1 MTDIG
6 VEPYREITFDA
17 DGDADPAE
25 RAALTGVDATDLV
38 LFAHGW
44 NNTPTTAR
52 NLYRAFFAVFPPLL
66 TAAPGVRL
74 AYGGVTWPSIRFT
87 DESIPDFPHAL
98 AQTADPGLDTA
109 TVSALKGFFPGQDA
123 AVDTIA
129 GYLREQPDSEA
140 AFTDFGRLTRQLVTS
155 ATSVGSATRG
165 RPGGGD
171 LALEDAPGAAPALLM
186 DPIVELCQR
195 FTSALA
201 ETGMDVQPEQ
211 PGPPEPPGP
220 SFSIGGS
227 LKHLWNGAKEV
238 LRQTTYYE
246 MKHRAGTVGQNGL
259 GPLIGQLAT
268 TRPDLRVHLV
278 GHSQGARLVA
288 FALKGLPQGARNL
301 KSVTLLEGAFSHYV
315 FAERL
320 PDGLSGPGALSDAQ
334 ARLDGPVVSC
344 YSHFDTALGV
354 IYPLA
359 SALSG
364 DYASE
369 LPGLDRRW
377 WAIGHDGIQAVSPCT
392 MLTLAE
398 ALRDGVPD
406 SGCVS
411 VDVAAVVKSGG
422 PPTGA
427 HSDICHPELA
437 RVVLA
442 AGRIVSV

>member
-1 MTDIG
+1 MAG
-6 VEPYREITFDA
+6 S
-17 DGDADPAE
+17 
-25 RAALTGVDATDLV
+25 
-38 LFAHGW
+38 
-44 NNTPTTAR
+44 
-52 NLYRAFFAVFPPLL
+52 
-66 TAAPGVRL
+66 PGVRL

-87 DESIPDFPHAL
+87 DETIPDFPPA
-98 AQTADPGLDTA
+98 AAPAAGPGLDAA

-123 AVDTIA
+123 ALDTIA
-129 GYLREQPDSEA
+129 SYLREQPDSEA
-140 AFTDFGRLTRQLVTS
+140 AFTDFGRLTRQLVTAS
-155 ATSVGSATRG
+155 GSAG
-165 RPGGGD
+165 RAGSGGD
-171 LALEDAPGAAPALLM
+171 LALEDGPGAVPALLT
-186 DPIVELCQR
+186 DPALELCQR

-201 ETGMDVQPEQ
+201 ETGMDVR
-211 PGPPEPPGP
+211 PGPSGP

-227 LKHLWNGAKEV
+227 LKHLWDGAKEV

-246 MKHRAGTVGQNGL
+246 MKHRAGTVGQRGL
-259 GPLIGQLAT
+259 GPLIDQLALS
-268 TRPDLRVHLV
+268 RPDLRVHLV

-288 FALKGLPQGARNL
+288 FALKGLPRGARNL

-320 PDGLSGPGALSDAQ
+320 PDGLTGAGALSDAQ
-334 ARLDGPVVSC
+334 NGLDGPVVSC

-364 DYASE
+364 DYASA
-369 LPGLDRRW
+369 LPGQDGRW

-392 MLTLAE
+392 TLTLAE

-411 VDVAAVVKSGG
+411 VDAAAVVKSGG
-422 PPTGA
+422 PPSGA

-442 AGRIVSV
+442 AGRIVTT

>member
-52 NLYRAFFAVFPPLL
+52 SLYRAFFAAFPPLL
-66 TAAPGVRL
+66 AGSPGVRL

-87 DESIPDFPHAL
+87 DETIPDFPHA
-98 AQTADPGLDTA
+98 TADPPAPGPGLDPA

-123 AVDTIA
+123 ALDTIA
-129 GYLREQPDSEA
+129 SYLREQPDSEA
-140 AFTDFGRLTRQLVTS
+140 AFTDFGRLTRNLVT
-155 ATSVGSATRG
+155 ATGPAG
-165 RPGGGD
+165 PGGD
-171 LALEDAPGAAPALLM
+171 LALENAPGVAPALLT
-186 DPIVELCQR
+186 DSAVELCRR
-195 FTSALA
+195 FTAALA
-201 ETGMDVQPEQ
+201 ETGMAVR
-211 PGPPEPPGP
+211 PGPPGP

-259 GPLIGQLAT
+259 GPLIGQLARV
-268 TRPDLRVHLV
+268 RPELRVHVV

-320 PDGLSGPGALSDAQ
+320 PDGLTGAGALSDAQ

-364 DYASE
+364 DYASA

-392 MLTLAE
+392 TLTLAE

-411 VDVAAVVKSGG
+411 VDAAAVVKSGG

-442 AGRIVSV
+442 AGRIVTI

>member
-25 RAALTGVDATDLV
+25 RTALTGVDVTDLV
-38 LFAHGW
+38 LLAHGW
-44 NNTPTTAR
+44 NNTPDTAR
-52 NLYRAFFAVFPPLL
+52 SLYRAFFAAFPALL
-66 TAAPGVRL
+66 TGAAGVRL
-74 AYGGVTWPSIRFT
+74 GYGGVTWPSIRFT
-87 DESIPDFPHAL
+87 DETIPNFPHA
-98 AQTADPGLDTA
+98 TAAPTGPGLDDA

-123 AVDTIA
+123 AIDRIA
-129 GYLREQPDSEA
+129 AHLDQRPDDEA
-140 AFTDFGRLTRQLVTS
+140 AFTDFARLTRQLVTEP
-155 ATSVGSATRG
+155 AGGSGAL
-165 RPGGGD
+165 GD
-171 LALEDAPGAAPALLM
+171 LGAEDGPGVSPALLT
-186 DPIVELCQR
+186 DDILALCQR
-195 FTSALA
+195 FTTALA
-201 ETGMDVQPEQ
+201 DTGLAVQP
-211 PGPPEPPGP
+211 GPPGP

-227 LKHLWNGAKEV
+227 LKHLWDGAKEV

-246 MKHRAGTVGQNGL
+246 MKHRAGTVGQLGL
-259 GPLIGQLAT
+259 GPLIGQLAAA
-268 TRPDLRVHLV
+268 RPDLRIHLV

-288 FALKGLPQGARNL
+288 FALKGLPGGARNV
-301 KSVTLLEGAFSHYV
+301 KSVTLLEGAFSHYA

-320 PDGLSGPGALSDAQ
+320 PDGLSGAGALSDAQ
-334 ARLDGPVVSC
+334 GRVDGPVVSC

-364 DYASE
+364 DYASA

-377 WAIGHDGIQAVSPCT
+377 WAIGHDGIQGVSPCT
-392 MLTLAE
+392 TLTLAE

-411 VDVAAVVKSGG
+411 VDAAAVVKQGG
-422 PPTGA
+422 PPSGA

-442 AGRIVSV
+442 AGRILRP

>member
-25 RAALTGVDATDLV
+25 RAALTAVDATDLV

-44 NNTPTTAR
+44 NNTPDTAR
-52 NLYRAFFAVFPPLL
+52 GLFRRFFAAFPPLL
-66 TAAPGVRL
+66 ATSPGARL
-74 AYGGVTWPSIRFT
+74 AYGGVIWPSIRFT
-87 DESIPDFPHAL
+87 DESIPDFPHA
-98 AQTADPGLDTA
+98 TADAVGPGLDGA
-109 TVSALKGFFPGQDA
+109 TVAALKGFFPGQDHA
-123 AVDTIA
+123 IDTIA
-129 GYLREQPDSEA
+129 SYLRERPDSEQ
-140 AFTDFGRLTRQLVTS
+140 AFTDFGRLTRQLVT
-155 ATSVGSATRG
+155 AAAGAA
-165 RPGGGD
+165 GD
-171 LALEDAPGAAPALLM
+171 LALDRGTGAPPAILTDDVL
-186 DPIVELCQR
+186 ELCRR
-195 FTSALA
+195 FTAALA
-201 ETGMDVQPEQ
+201 ETGMDVQP
-211 PGPPEPPGP
+211 GPAGP

-227 LKHLWNGAKEV
+227 LKHLWDGAKEV
-238 LRQTTYYE
+238 LRQLTYYE
-246 MKHRAGTVGQNGL
+246 MKHRAGTVGQHGL
-259 GPLIGQLAT
+259 GPLIGQLAVA
-268 TRPDLRVHLV
+268 RPQVRVHLV

-288 FALKGLPQGARNL
+288 FALAGLPQGARNL
-301 KSVTLLEGAFSHYV
+301 KSVTLLEGAFSHYT

-320 PDGLSGPGALSDAQ
+320 PEGLAGAGALSDAQ
-334 ARLDGPVVSC
+334 GRIDGPVVSC
-344 YSHFDTALGV
+344 YSHLDTALGV

-364 DYASE
+364 DYASA

-392 MLTLAE
+392 TLTLAE

-411 VDVAAVVKSGG
+411 IDAAAVVKDGG
-422 PPTGA
+422 PPSGA

-442 AGRIVSV
+442 AGRILGT

>member
-25 RAALTGVDATDLV
+25 RTALTGVDATDLV

-44 NNTPTTAR
+44 NNTPSTAR
-52 NLYRAFFAVFPPLL
+52 GMYRAFFAAFPPLV
-66 TAAPGVRL
+66 AGSPGVRL

-87 DESIPDFPHAL
+87 DETIPDFPHA
-98 AQTADPGLDTA
+98 AAPAAGPGLDAA

-123 AVDTIA
+123 ALDTIA
-129 GYLREQPDSEA
+129 SYLREQPDSEA
-140 AFTDFGRLTRQLVTS
+140 AFTDFGRLTRQLVTAS
-155 ATSVGSATRG
+155 GSAG
-165 RPGGGD
+165 RAGSGGD
-171 LALEDAPGAAPALLM
+171 LALEDGPGAVPALLT
-186 DPIVELCQR
+186 DSALELCQR

-201 ETGMDVQPEQ
+201 ETGMDVR
-211 PGPPEPPGP
+211 PGPSGP

-227 LKHLWNGAKEV
+227 LKHLWDGAKEV

-246 MKHRAGTVGQNGL
+246 MKHRAGTVGQRGL
-259 GPLIGQLAT
+259 GPLIGQLALS
-268 TRPDLRVHLV
+268 RPDLRVHLV

-288 FALKGLPQGARNL
+288 FALKGLPRGARNL

-320 PDGLSGPGALSDAQ
+320 PDGLTGAGALSDAQ
-334 ARLDGPVVSC
+334 NGLDGPVVSC

-364 DYASE
+364 DYASA
-369 LPGLDRRW
+369 LPGQDGRW

-392 MLTLAE
+392 TLTLAE

-411 VDVAAVVKSGG
+411 VDAAAVVKSGG
-422 PPTGA
+422 PPSGA

-442 AGRIVSV
+442 AGRIVTT

>member
-6 VEPYREITFDA
+6 VAPYREVTFDA

-25 RAALTGVDATDLV
+25 RTALAGVEATDLV
-38 LFAHGW
+38 LLAHGW
-44 NNTPTTAR
+44 NNTPDTAR
-52 NLYRAFFAVFPPLL
+52 GLFRAFFAAFPALL
-66 TAAPGVRL
+66 TGPEGVRL
-74 AYGGVTWPSIRFT
+74 GYGGVIWPSIRFT
-87 DESIPDFPHAL
+87 DETIPNFPHA
-98 AQTADPGLDTA
+98 TATTAPTTPAPAPGPGLDAA
-109 TVSALKGFFPGQDA
+109 TVTALKGFFPGQDA
-123 AVDTIA
+123 AIDRITA
-129 GYLREQPDSEA
+129 YLDQRPDEEA
-140 AFTDFGRLTRQLVTS
+140 AFTDFARLTRQLVTAPAS
-155 ATSVGSATRG
+155 G
-165 RPGGGD
+165 PGTLGD
-171 LALEDAPGAAPALLM
+171 LAPEDGPGASPALLT
-186 DPIVELCQR
+186 DGILGLCQR
-195 FTSALA
+195 FTAALA
-201 ETGMDVQPEQ
+201 DTGMAVQP
-211 PGPPEPPGP
+211 GPPGP

-227 LKHLWNGAKEV
+227 LKHLWDGAKEV

-246 MKHRAGTVGQNGL
+246 MKHRAGTVGQRGL

-268 TRPDLRVHLV
+268 TRPDLRIHLV

-288 FALKGLPQGARNL
+288 FALKGLPGGAHNV
-301 KSVTLLEGAFSHYV
+301 KSVTLLEGAFSHYT

-320 PDGLSGPGALSDAQ
+320 PDGLSGAGALSDAQ
-334 ARLDGPVVSC
+334 GRVDGPVVSC

-364 DYASE
+364 DYASA

-392 MLTLAE
+392 TLTLAE

-411 VDVAAVVKSGG
+411 VDAAAVVRAGG
-422 PPTGA
+422 PPSGA

-442 AGRIVSV
+442 AGRIAGP

>member
-25 RAALTGVDATDLV
+25 RTALTGVDATDLV

-44 NNTPTTAR
+44 NNTPDNAR
-52 NLYRAFFAVFPPLL
+52 SLFRAFFAAFPAL
-66 TAAPGVRL
+66 AAGSAGVRL
-74 AYGGVTWPSIRFT
+74 GYGGVIWPSIRFT
-87 DESIPDFPHAL
+87 DETIPNFPHA
-98 AQTADPGLDTA
+98 AAAAAPTGPGLDGA
-109 TVSALKGFFPGQDA
+109 TVAALKGFFPGQDA
-123 AVDTIA
+123 AIDGIA
-129 GYLREQPDSEA
+129 GYLEQRPDDEA
-140 AFTDFGRLTRQLVTS
+140 AFTDFARLTRQLVT
-155 ATSVGSATRG
+155 APTTA
-165 RPGGGD
+165 PGTPGD
-171 LALEDAPGAAPALLM
+171 LAPEDGPGAAPALLT
-186 DPIVELCQR
+186 DDILGLCQR
-195 FTSALA
+195 FTAALA
-201 ETGMDVQPEQ
+201 DTGMAVQP
-211 PGPPEPPGP
+211 GPPGP

-227 LKHLWNGAKEV
+227 LKHLWDGAKEV

-246 MKHRAGTVGQNGL
+246 MKHRAGTVGQRGL
-259 GPLIGQLAT
+259 GPLVGQLAT
-268 TRPDLRVHLV
+268 ARPDLRIHLV

-288 FALKGLPQGARNL
+288 FALEGLPGTAHNV
-301 KSVTLLEGAFSHYV
+301 KSVTLLEGAFSHYA

-320 PDGLSGPGALSDAQ
+320 PEGLPGAGALSDAQ
-334 ARLDGPVVSC
+334 GRVDGPVVSC

-354 IYPLA
+354 LYPLA
-359 SALSG
+359 SALAG

-392 MLTLAE
+392 TLTLAE

-411 VDVAAVVKSGG
+411 VDAAAVVKDGG
-422 PPTGA
+422 PPSGA

-442 AGRIVSV
+442 AGRIVGP

>member
-1 MTDIG
+1 MADIG

-25 RAALTGVDATDLV
+25 RTALTGVDATDLV

-44 NNTPTTAR
+44 NNTPATAR
-52 NLYRAFFAVFPPLL
+52 GLYRAFFAPFPALL
-66 TAAPGVRL
+66 TGASGVRL
-74 AYGGVTWPSIRFT
+74 GYGGVTWPSIRFT
-87 DESIPDFPHAL
+87 DETIPNFPHATQ
-98 AQTADPGLDTA
+98 AAPGPGLDET

-123 AVDTIA
+123 AVDAIA
-129 GYLREQPDSEA
+129 ALLAQRPDSPEA
-140 AFTDFGRLTRQLVTS
+140 FGEFGRLSRRLVTEG
-155 ATSVGSATRG
+155 AG
-165 RPGGGD
+165 RPGAAGD
-171 LALEDAPGAAPALLM
+171 LAVESGPGASAAILTDDILT
-186 DPIVELCQR
+186 LCQR
-195 FTSALA
+195 FTAALA
-201 ETGMDVQPEQ
+201 DTGAVVEA
-211 PGPPEPPGP
+211 GPPGA

-238 LRQTTYYE
+238 LRQLTYYE
-246 MKHRAGTVGQNGL
+246 MKHRAGTVGQLGL
-259 GPLIGQLAT
+259 GPLIGQLALS
-268 TRPDLRVHLV
+268 RPDLRLHLV

-288 FALKGLPQGARNL
+288 FALKGLPRGARNV
-301 KSVTLLEGAFSHYV
+301 KSVTLLEGAFSHYA

-320 PDGLSGPGALSDAQ
+320 PDGLPGAGALSDAQ
-334 ARLDGPVVSC
+334 DRADGPVVSC
-344 YSHFDTALGV
+344 YSRFDTALGV

-377 WAIGHDGIQAVSPCT
+377 WAIGHDGIQAVVPCT
-392 MLTLAE
+392 TLTLTE

-411 VDVAAVVKSGG
+411 VDAASVVKSGG
-422 PPTGA
+422 PPSGA

-437 RVVLA
+437 RLVLT
-442 AGRIVSV
+442 AGRILRI

>member
-25 RAALTGVDATDLV
+25 RTALTGVDATDLV

-44 NNTPTTAR
+44 NNTPDNAR
-52 NLYRAFFAVFPPLL
+52 SLFRAFFAAFP
-66 TAAPGVRL
+66 AWVSGSAGVRL
-74 AYGGVTWPSIRFT
+74 GYGGVIWPSIRFT
-87 DESIPDFPHAL
+87 DETIPNFPHA
-98 AQTADPGLDTA
+98 AAVTAPTGPGLDGA
-109 TVSALKGFFPGQDA
+109 TVAALKGFFPGQDA
-123 AVDTIA
+123 AIDRIA
-129 GYLREQPDSEA
+129 GHLEQRPDDEA
-140 AFTDFGRLTRQLVTS
+140 AFTDFARLTRQLVTVP
-155 ATSVGSATRG
+155 TTG
-165 RPGGGD
+165 PGTPGD
-171 LALEDAPGAAPALLM
+171 LATEDGPGASPAILTDDILG
-186 DPIVELCQR
+186 LCQR
-195 FTSALA
+195 FTAALA
-201 ETGMDVQPEQ
+201 DTGMAVR
-211 PGPPEPPGP
+211 PGPPGP

-227 LKHLWNGAKEV
+227 LKHLWDGAKEV

-246 MKHRAGTVGQNGL
+246 MKHRAGTVGQRGL
-259 GPLIGQLAT
+259 GPLIGQLALART
-268 TRPDLRVHLV
+268 DLRIHLV

-288 FALKGLPQGARNL
+288 FALKGLPGGARNV
-301 KSVTLLEGAFSHYV
+301 KSVTLLEGAFSHYT

-320 PDGLSGPGALSDAQ
+320 PEGLSGAGALSDAQ
-334 ARLDGPVVSC
+334 GRVDGPVVSC

-354 IYPLA
+354 IYPVA

-364 DYASE
+364 DYASA

-392 MLTLAE
+392 TLTLAE

-411 VDVAAVVKSGG
+411 VDAAAVVKDGG
-422 PPTGA
+422 PPSGA

-442 AGRIVSV
+442 AGRIVAP